1 MVITIYLIKVIARI
15 EILKIH
21 WILKKKEHFLFYLY
35 FKTSFLYFL
44 KKGIRLEIYR
54 PISDN
59 PIQSWILDSAP
70 WIPDS
75 QVVDSRFFVSGTWI
89 SDSNR

>member
-21 WILKKKEHFLFYLY
+21 WILKKKEHFLFICILRLR
-35 FKTSFLYFL
+35 SFIFL
-44 KKGIRLEIYR
+44 KKGIRLAIYR
-54 PISDN
+54 LISDN
-59 PIQSWILDSAP
+59 PIQSWILDCAQ

-75 QVVDSRFFVSGTWI
+75 QVADSRFFVSGTWI
-89 SDSNR
+89 PDSNR